1 MRYFTWKLDWSSGAG
16 FDPTANVNSDVVRI
30 EPQFATGN
38 LEDPNTLIYSV
49 LFKGDLNLAELTNWS
64 IEETTVETMF
74 EAAKIIDSEAIL
86 VDGLVKFPIT
96 NPFI

>member
-16 FDPTANVNSDVVRI
+16 FDPTATLNSDTVRI

-38 LEDPNTLIYSV
+38 LEVPNTLIYSV

-64 IEETTVETMF
+64 VEETTVDAMF
-74 EAAKIIDSEAIL
+74 DAGKLINLNASLA
-86 VDGLVKFPIT
+86 DGLVIFPVT
-96 NPFI
+96 EPFI